1 MPDTPDQQQ
10 PSSSGTGGPDP
21 ERHEGDAAQ
30 APEYPAQA
38 PQDAA
43 APAPEYPTQA
53 PQDAAAPAPEYPQQQ
68 QPQYPAGQAPQ
79 FPGQPGGQQ
88 APQDSGQPPQFGGQQ
103 PQFGGQQPQFGGQP
117 PQFGG
122 QPPQY
127 PAGAAGPQGQQP
139 WQGGGAPMMQPGG
152 AAAYGGRPQQ
162 PRGRRVLVAVVGIVA
177 FLVAGAL
184 VRWGLSSFGG
194 PSKQE
199 LVDEGVK
206 KITEQT
212 TFPKQV
218 DAITTWTG
226 VDAEDDAIHY
236 RYSVAADPTAISE
249 RAIRSSVLSNLCS
262 TTATR
267 DILEEDIA
275 MRYSYVFPGSDKTVD
290 LEFTEADC

>member
-1 MPDTPDQQQ
+1 MSETPEQQ

-21 ERHEGDAAQ
+21 ERHEPDAAQ
-30 APEYPAQA
+30 APQYPAQA
-38 PQDAA
+38 PQDGGQPQY
-43 APAPEYPTQA
+43 PAEA
-53 PQDAAAPAPEYPQQQ
+53 PQDGGQQTPQYPAQA
-68 QPQYPAGQAPQ
+68 PQYPAGQQ
-79 FPGQPGGQQ
+79 
-88 APQDSGQPPQFGGQQ
+88 
-103 PQFGGQQPQFGGQP
+103 QP

-127 PAGAAGPQGQQP
+127 PGASQGQQP
-139 WQGGGAPMMQPGG
+139 WQGAGAPMVQPGG

-184 VRWGLSSFGG
+184 VRWGLSSIGG

-199 LVDEGVK
+199 LVDQGVE

-212 TFPKQV
+212 SFPKQV
-218 DAITTWTG
+218 DEITTWTG
-226 VDAEDDAIHY
+226 VDAEDEAIHY
-236 RYSVAADPTAISE
+236 RYSVTADPTAISE

-275 MRYSYVFPGSDKTVD
+275 MRYSYVFPGSTKTVD
-290 LEFTEADC
+290 LEFTDADC

>member
-1 MPDTPDQQQ
+1 MTPGGSVSETPEQQ
-10 PSSSGTGGPDP
+10 PSSSGTVGPDP
-21 ERHEGDAAQ
+21 ERHEPDAAQ
-30 APEYPAQA
+30 APQYPAQA
-38 PQDAA
+38 PQDGGQPQY
-43 APAPEYPTQA
+43 PAQA
-53 PQDAAAPAPEYPQQQ
+53 PQDGGQPQYPAQAPQDGGQPQYPAQA
-68 QPQYPAGQAPQ
+68 PQYPAGQQ
-79 FPGQPGGQQ
+79 
-88 APQDSGQPPQFGGQQ
+88 
-103 PQFGGQQPQFGGQP
+103 QP

-127 PAGAAGPQGQQP
+127 PGAPQGQQP
-139 WQGGGAPMMQPGG
+139 WQGAGAPMVQPGG

-199 LVDEGVK
+199 LVDQGVA

-218 DAITTWTG
+218 DEITTWTG
-226 VDAEDDAIHY
+226 VDAEDEAIHY

-275 MRYSYVFPGSDKTVD
+275 MRYSYVFPGSTKTVD
-290 LEFTEADC
+290 LEFTDADC

>member
-1 MPDTPDQQQ
+1 VPDTPDQQQ
-10 PSSSGTGGPDP
+10 PSSSGAGGPDP
-21 ERHEGDAAQ
+21 ERREGDAAQ
-30 APEYPAQA
+30 APEYPAQ
-38 PQDAA
+38 
-43 APAPEYPTQA
+43 PE
-53 PQDAAAPAPEYPQQQ
+53 

-88 APQDSGQPPQFGGQQ
+88 PPQYGAQPPQFGGQP
-103 PQFGGQQPQFGGQP
+103 PQYGAQP

>member
-1 MPDTPDQQQ
+1 MPDTPDQQP
-10 PSSSGTGGPDP
+10 PSSSGAGGPDP
-21 ERHEGDAAQ
+21 ERREGDAAQ
-30 APEYPAQA
+30 APEYPAQ
-38 PQDAA
+38 
-43 APAPEYPTQA
+43 PE
-53 PQDAAAPAPEYPQQQ
+53 
-68 QPQYPAGQAPQ
+68 QPQYPAGQEPQ
-79 FPGQPGGQQ
+79 FPPQPGGQQ
-88 APQDSGQPPQFGGQQ
+88 PPQYGAQPPQFGGQPPQYGAQ
-103 PQFGGQQPQFGGQP
+103 PPQFGGQP
-117 PQFGG
+117 PQFGA

>member
-1 MPDTPDQQQ
+1 VPDTPDQR
-10 PSSSGTGGPDP
+10 PSSSGAGGPDP
-21 ERHEGDAAQ
+21 ERRDGDAAQ
-30 APEYPAQA
+30 APQFPAQA

-43 APAPEYPTQA
+43 APAPEYPAQQQQYPAGQA
-53 PQDAAAPAPEYPQQQ
+53 PQFPGQAPQIP
-68 QPQYPAGQAPQ
+68 GQAPQ

-88 APQDSGQPPQFGGQQ
+88 SPQYAAQPPQYGAQPPQFGA
-103 PQFGGQQPQFGGQP
+103 
-117 PQFGG
+117 

-127 PAGAAGPQGQQP
+127 PGGPQGQQP
-139 WQGGGAPMMQPGG
+139 WQGAGAPMMQPGG
-152 AAAYGGRPQQ
+152 AAASGGRPRQT
-162 PRGRRVLVAVVGIVA
+162 RGRRVLIAVVGIVA

-194 PSKQE
+194 PSKQD

-218 DAITTWTG
+218 DSITTWTG

-275 MRYSYVFPGSDKTVD
+275 MRYSYVFPGSDKTID
-290 LEFTEADC
+290 LEFTDADC

>member
-43 APAPEYPTQA
+43 ALAPEYPAQ
-53 PQDAAAPAPEYPQQQ
+53 PE

-88 APQDSGQPPQFGGQQ
+88 APQFGGQQ

-117 PQFGG
+117 PQYGG

>member
-1 MPDTPDQQQ
+1 MSDTPDQQ
-10 PSSSGTGGPDP
+10 PSSSAAGGPDP
-21 ERHEGDAAQ
+21 ERHEGDATP
-30 APEYPAQA
+30 APQYPAQA

-43 APAPEYPTQA
+43 APAPEYPAQQ
-53 PQDAAAPAPEYPQQQ
+53 PPPQQP
-68 QPQYPAGQAPQ
+68 PQYPAGQAPQ
-79 FPGQPGGQQ
+79 FPGQAPQFPSQ
-88 APQDSGQPPQFGGQQ
+88 APQVPGQAPQFPAQPGQYGAQQPQQPPQYGAQ
-103 PQFGGQQPQFGGQP
+103 QP

-122 QPPQY
+122 QPPQD
-127 PAGAAGPQGQQP
+127 PAGPGGQQP
-139 WQGGGAPMMQPGG
+139 WQGAGAPMVQPGG
-152 AAAYGGRPQQ
+152 AAAYGGRPQ
-162 PRGRRVLVAVVGIVA
+162 PHRGRRVLVAVVGIVA

-218 DAITTWTG
+218 DSITTWTG

-262 TTATR
+262 TPATR

-275 MRYSYVFPGSDKTVD
+275 MRYSYVFTGSDKTVD
-290 LEFTEADC
+290 LEFTDADC

>member
-10 PSSSGTGGPDP
+10 PSSSGTGGPEP

-43 APAPEYPTQA
+43 APAPEYPAQA
-53 PQDAAAPAPEYPQQQ
+53 PQDAAAPAPEYPSQ

-88 APQDSGQPPQFGGQQ
+88 APQ
-103 PQFGGQQPQFGGQP
+103 FGGQP
-117 PQFGG
+117 PQHGGQPPQYGG

-127 PAGAAGPQGQQP
+127 PAAAAGPQGQQP

-290 LEFTEADC
+290 LEFSEADC

>member
-10 PSSSGTGGPDP
+10 PSSSGTGGPEP

-43 APAPEYPTQA
+43 ALAPEYPAQ
-53 PQDAAAPAPEYPQQQ
+53 PE

-88 APQDSGQPPQFGGQQ
+88 PPQYGAQPPQFGDQ
-103 PQFGGQQPQFGGQP
+103 PPQYGAQP